1 VVGLTTRPVPLA
13 GSPNGAGSPGKP
25 RGGTMQQYIMRRLLM
40 LIPTLMGV
48 SIIVF
53 AIMRVVP
60 GDVAR
65 MILSGGDSAA
75 SEEAVQQLREDMGLN
90 RPLVVQYGDWLW
102 DMVRLNPGKSL
113 FTNDP
118 IIDQIQARFP
128 VTLELALG
136 AVIVALVI
144 AIPVG
149 VLSALYQDTWV
160 DYVFRVVS
168 VAGLS
173 VPTFWL
179 GVLTILVLSTYFNW
193 VPPLGYSYLWDDP
206 GRNLQQMVWPM
217 LILGYWY
224 SAVVSRMTRSTMLE
238 VLREDYVRT
247 ARAKGLR
254 GRVVVV
260 RHALRNALLPVITI
274 AALQF
279 GHLLGGSVITE
290 SIFALPGIGTYL
302 VDAILHRDIPVTQAL
317 IVLSAAV
324 YVILNLLVDLTY
336 AWLDPRIR
344 YS

>member
-1 VVGLTTRPVPLA
+1 
-13 GSPNGAGSPGKP
+13 
-25 RGGTMQQYIMRRLLM
+25 MHQYILRRLFM
-40 LIPTLMGV
+40 LVPTLIGV

-53 AIMRVVP
+53 VIMRVVP

-65 MILSGGDSAA
+65 MILAGGDSAA
-75 SEEAVQQLREDMGLN
+75 SEEAVQELREQLGLD
-90 RPLVVQYGDWLW
+90 RPLMEQYADWLW
-102 DMVRLNPGKSL
+102 DMARLNPGESL
-113 FTNDP
+113 FTRDP
-118 IIDQIQARFP
+118 IIEAVRARFP

-136 AVIVALVI
+136 AVMVALII
-144 AIPVG
+144 AVPVG
-149 VLSALYQDTWV
+149 VLSALFQDTWV

-173 VPTFWL
+173 LPTFWL
-179 GVLTILVLSTYFNW
+179 GVLTVLVLSKYFNW
-193 VPPLGYSYLWDDP
+193 VPPLGYSHPWDDP
-206 GRNLQQMVWPM
+206 VRNIQQMIWPV

-238 VLREDYVRT
+238 VLREDYIRT

-254 GRVVVV
+254 GRVVVI
-260 RHALRNALLPVITI
+260 RHALRNALLPVITV

-290 SIFALPGIGTYL
+290 SIFTLPGLGTYL
-302 VDAILHRDIPVTQAL
+302 VDSILRRDYPVTQAL
-317 IVLSAAV
+317 IVLSAAI
-324 YVILNLLVDLTY
+324 YVVLNLAVDVAY